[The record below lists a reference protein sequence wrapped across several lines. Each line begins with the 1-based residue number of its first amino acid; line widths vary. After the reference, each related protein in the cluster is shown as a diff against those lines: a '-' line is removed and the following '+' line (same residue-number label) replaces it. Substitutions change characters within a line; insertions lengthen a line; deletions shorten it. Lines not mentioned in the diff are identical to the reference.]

1 MSTTTVA
8 TRKLTIIAQDPMV
21 KDKEGKILTTQVSIP
36 AEELAEGPWGYRVQV
51 IDYDAS
57 AKALY
62 APAKLGNPPED
73 PFQSAPD
80 SKLLR
85 DPAFHAQ
92 NVYAIVMRILARFEF
107 ALGRRVAWGF
117 ETHQLKV
124 APHAFADA
132 NAFYSREQEALLFGY
147 FPGRAGNMIFSC
159 LSHDVVAHETTHA
172 LVDGLRSCYLD
183 PSSADQAAFHE
194 GISDVV
200 ALLSVFAL
208 DDVVKTLLDR
218 HAGELPKPGGA
229 GGAEFVDVEK
239 LSIENLR
246 QSTLLGLGE
255 EMGDELN
262 PIRGQPLRQ
271 SAAVV
276 APDKSY
282 YQSDP
287 EFEEPHRR
295 GEILVAA
302 MMNAFLGV
310 WTRRLKTLG
319 DGESRKLHRERVA
332 EEGSRAADY
341 LLTMAIRGLDYCPP
355 VHLDFGDYL
364 SAILTADAEIRPND
378 NTYKFREELRKSFL
392 EYGIKPASAKGA
404 GEAGLWQA
412 AEVRS
417 SQELTYSRTRFE
429 SLTRDPDEVFR
440 FLWENR
446 VALGLVDGVF
456 THVNS
461 VRPCL
466 RVGPDDGFFLRETV
480 AEYEQQVE
488 LLASEL
494 GNFTDS
500 LRKEGKGIRK
510 PTGMPDDTK
519 VVLQGG
525 GTLIFDEYGRLKFH
539 VNNRLD
545 DVEKQSKRVQHLWD
559 YGEFSKGKTVRRR
572 FSNMHRLRAM
582 DAACPTLEAWI

>member
-1 MSTTTVA
+1 MSMSTAA

-21 KDKEGKILTTQVSIP
+21 KDQKGGILTTQVSIP
-36 AEELAEGPWGYRVQV
+36 AEELAPGPWGYRVQV

-62 APAKLGNPPED
+62 KASKPGTPPAD
-73 PFQSAPD
+73 PFLDAPD
-80 SKLLR
+80 ATLLG

-117 ETHQLKV
+117 KQHQLKV

-132 NAFYSREQEALLFGY
+132 NAFYSRKQEALLFGY
-147 FPGRAGNMIFSC
+147 FPGRKGNTIFSC

-172 LVDGLRSCYLD
+172 LVDGLRSSYLD

-200 ALLSVFAL
+200 ALLSIFAL
-208 DDVVKTLLDR
+208 NDVVRAVLDR
-218 HAGELPKPGGA
+218 HAGELPQQA
-229 GGAEFVDVEK
+229 GSDFVDVER
-239 LSIENLR
+239 LTAENLR
-246 QSTLLGLGE
+246 TSTLLGLGE

-262 PIRGQPLRQ
+262 AIRGQPLRQ
-271 SAAVV
+271 SAVL
-276 APDKSY
+276 APKPSY
-282 YQSDP
+282 YRKDQ

-302 MMNAFLGV
+302 MMNAFLEV

-319 DGESRKLHRERVA
+319 DGESRRLHRERVA

-341 LLTMAIRGLDYCPP
+341 LMTMTIRGLDYCPP
-355 VHLDFGDYL
+355 VHLNFGDFL
-364 SAILTADAEIRPND
+364 SAILTADAEIRPD
-378 NTYKFREELRKSFL
+378 DASYGFREELRKSFL
-392 EYGIKPASAKGA
+392 RYGIKPASVKGA
-404 GEAGLWQA
+404 TGEEGLW
-412 AEVRS
+412 EPPKVPRS
-417 SQELTYSRTRFE
+417 RGLTYSRTRFE

-446 VALGLVDGVF
+446 DVLMLVDGVF
-456 THVNS
+456 TQVTS

-480 AEYEQQVE
+480 AEYKQQVE
-488 LLASEL
+488 LRAGEL
-494 GNFTDS
+494 GNFPDS
-500 LRKEGKGIRK
+500 SRNYVKGVRK
-510 PTGMPDDTK
+510 PEGMPDNTR
-519 VVLQGG
+519 VILQGG

-539 VNNRLD
+539 VRNRLD
-545 DVEKQSKRVQHLWD
+545 DVEKQSTRLQHLWD
-559 YGEFSKGKTVRRR
+559 FGEFSRGKDIRRR
-572 FSNMHRLRAM
+572 FSSMHRLRAM
-582 DAACPTLEAWI
+582 DGSCPTREAWI